1 MNSMEA
7 PYKFHTEVKRRKK
20 KENRRKR
27 RRKKKLSPP
36 PKNWIL
42 DPPLRRGVQ
51 AGEQPGW

>member
-36 PKNWIL
+36 PQEL
-42 DPPLRRGVQ
+42 DLGS
-51 AGEQPGW
+51 ATAAWCTSW